1 MGVDAGRYSMDAV
14 LRKRGCGGMTT
25 RQALLQALN
34 ETQGQPLSGEALA
47 GRLGISRAAVC
58 KAARAL
64 RAQGYRIDAASGRGY
79 RLLPGPD
86 PLTREA
92 LLAACAAEGWQ
103 PAMAEAVPELPSTNL
118 RARQLALAGAP
129 DGTLVLAGGQSQ
141 GRGRLGRRF
150 ESPAGRGL
158 YMTLLL
164 RPHLPAAEAAGLT
177 GRAAVAV
184 CRAVRRLCRI
194 ELAIKWVND
203 LYLNGKKVG
212 GILTEAAADLE
223 GGLVEF
229 AALGIGLN
237 LTTPPEELGPG
248 LAGLAGSLFPGGPAP
263 CGRCALA
270 AAVCSEF
277 AALGSGF
284 GYLEEYRA
292 RSLVLGRYLTVLGL
306 GEPFAARAVEIDEA
320 GRLVVELS
328 GGGRRTLGS
337 GEVQIRPAALGFG
350 PAAGSP

>member
-1 MGVDAGRYSMDAV
+1 
-14 LRKRGCGGMTT
+14 MTT
-25 RQALLQALN
+25 RQAFLQALC
-34 ETQGQPLSGEALA
+34 EAQGQPLSGEALA
-47 GRLGISRAAVC
+47 QRLGVSRAAVC

-64 RAQGYRIDAASGRGY
+64 RAQGYRIEAASGRGY

-86 PLTREA
+86 LLTREA
-92 LLAACAAEGWQ
+92 LLAACAAEGWA
-103 PAMAEAVPELPSTNL
+103 PAAAEVYPELPSTNL

-141 GRGRLGRRF
+141 GRGRLG
-150 ESPAGRGL
+150 
-158 YMTLLL
+158 
-164 RPHLPAAEAAGLT
+164 PHLPAAEAVSLT

-184 CRAVRRLCRI
+184 CRAVSRLCRV

-203 LYLNGKKVG
+203 LFLHGKKVG
-212 GILTEAAADLE
+212 GILTEAVTDLE

-229 AALGIGLN
+229 AAVGIGLN
-237 LTTPPEELGPG
+237 LTTLPEEFGPA
-248 LAGLAGSLFPGGPAP
+248 LAGLADSLFPGGPAP

-270 AAVCSEF
+270 AAVCAEF
-277 AALGSGF
+277 AALGPGF

-306 GEPFAARAVEIDEA
+306 GEPFAARAVEIDGL

-328 GGGRRTLGS
+328 GGGLRALGS
-337 GEVQIRPAALGFG
+337 GEVQIRPAALGFST
-350 PAAGSP
+350 AAGPP

>member
-1 MGVDAGRYSMDAV
+1 
-14 LRKRGCGGMTT
+14 MTT
-25 RQALLQALN
+25 RQALLQALAQA
-34 ETQGQPLSGEALA
+34 QGRPLSGEALA

-79 RLLPGPD
+79 QLLPGPD

-92 LLAACAAEGWQ
+92 LLAACAAEGWA
-103 PAMAEAVPELPSTNL
+103 PAMAEVWPELPSTNL

-129 DGTLVLAGGQSQ
+129 DGALVLAGGQSQ

-164 RPHLPAAEAAGLT
+164 RPHLPAAEAACLT

-184 CRAVRRLCRI
+184 CRAVSRLCRT

-203 LYLNGKKVG
+203 LFLQGKKVG
-212 GILTEAAADLE
+212 GILTEAVTDLE

-229 AALGIGLN
+229 AALGVGLN
-237 LTTPPEELGPG
+237 LTTLPDEFGPE

-270 AAVCSEF
+270 AAVCAEF
-277 AALGSGF
+277 AALGPGF

-306 GEPFAARAVEIDEA
+306 GEPFAARAVEIDRL

-350 PAAGSP
+350 PASSGPP